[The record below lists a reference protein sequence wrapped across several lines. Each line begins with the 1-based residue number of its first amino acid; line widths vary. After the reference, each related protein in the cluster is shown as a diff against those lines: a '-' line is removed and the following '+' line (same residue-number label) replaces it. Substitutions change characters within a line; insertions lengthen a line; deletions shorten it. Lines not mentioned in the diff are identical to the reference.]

1 MNPVFSDF
9 RKELAVSLLTT
20 EKTDDE
26 YARSVDSKESSGAV
40 EFAGE
45 DLEDNEGK

>member
-9 RKELAVSLLTT
+9 GKELTVSLRATV
-20 EKTDDE
+20 KTDQE
-26 YARSVDSKESSGAV
+26 YTRSVDSKESSGAV

-45 DLEDNEGK
+45 DLEDNKGE

>member
-1 MNPVFSDF
+1 MDPVISDF
-9 RKELAVSLLTT
+9 GKELTVSLLST

-45 DLEDNEGK
+45 DLEDNKGK